1 MPRKWQIHKLFIHN
15 GGNTANNLSPCQ
27 SEGGAAL
34 VISLMFL
41 VILSVV
47 GATAV
52 ILTTTDTRISAN
64 YRANTAAF
72 QDADAGVNYAIAQM
86 ETGLKNGSFSLPGH
100 NGDTSP
106 ISSFTAPSGFNFSYP
121 TPQVLTRI
129 SEKEALFS
137 FTAEGNDPNNT
148 GAAARIRAI
157 IKRKP
162 AIQFGA
168 FGDKLLDLGN
178 TAAVYS
184 YSHSDIASPGP
195 GDSTGEGDVG
205 SNESV
210 ILNNSSVVDGDVA
223 LGEDTAGNDAALT
236 DHGGIVSGTNGE
248 DIDRVDPDP
257 LGVVGGEYAANFAT
271 YSVTNDNSDLSLVF
285 SNSGESIDAGND
297 INLGNHDDL
306 TLKGK
311 AGGSN
316 FYIRDISVGN
326 KAVLYIDT
334 TNGPVH
340 IYLTGEINAVTG
352 SEIVNTTG
360 CGAGACSCCVW
371 TPALVCS
378 ACAIGAP
385 SDFAIFANS
394 QSSTDTI
401 SIGNSVSYAGLIYA
415 PYITVRMDNSAD
427 IYGAVFASET
437 QLVNGVQLFYDTDLA
452 EDYATK
458 DLILKSWREVRN

>member
-1 MPRKWQIHKLFIHN
+1 MMQRLQI
-15 GGNTANNLSPCQ
+15 
-27 SEGGAAL
+27 
-34 VISLMFL
+34 M
-41 VILSVV
+41 
-47 GATAV
+47 
-52 ILTTTDTRISAN
+52 
-64 YRANTAAF
+64 
-72 QDADAGVNYAIAQM
+72 GV
-86 ETGLKNGSFSLPGH
+86 
-100 NGDTSP
+100 
-106 ISSFTAPSGFNFSYP
+106 SS
-121 TPQVLTRI
+121 QVR
-129 SEKEALFS
+129 
-137 FTAEGNDPNNT
+137 
-148 GAAARIRAI
+148 
-157 IKRKP
+157 
-162 AIQFGA
+162 
-168 FGDKLLDLGN
+168 
-178 TAAVYS
+178 
-184 YSHSDIASPGP
+184 
-195 GDSTGEGDVG
+195 
-205 SNESV
+205 
-210 ILNNSSVVDGDVA
+210 
-223 LGEDTAGNDAALT
+223 
-236 DHGGIVSGTNGE
+236 NGE

-427 IYGAVFASET
+427 IYGAVFARET